1 MYFKNQS
8 NSKMEQFKEN
18 NVSLDGSLITLITWW
33 VCSPLG
39 GHMAFDEI
47 ESNKHDLTS
56 WVETRLSQLII
67 FLYILI

>member
-1 MYFKNQS
+1 MFTFIFGHFVWRDEPWRKAIS
-8 NSKMEQFKEN
+8 RAMDK
-18 NVSLDGSLITLITWW
+18 VR
-33 VCSPLG
+33 
-39 GHMAFDEI
+39 HMAFDEI